1 MKVVFFGTPPFAAK
15 LLEVLIEQGISIVA
29 IITKPDKPQ
38 GRSKKPL
45 FPAVKETALLYAPT
59 IPLFQPE
66 FVSAPG
72 FAPTL
77 AEFHADLFVVVAY
90 GEIIKQHLLDMPR
103 LGCINVHASIL
114 PKYRGAAPIQRAII
128 GGEEESG
135 VTIMQMVRKMDAGDM
150 IRVAKVPIGQNMTYG
165 ELEDELCEAAI
176 EPLLAVVREY
186 QNGVIPAHVAQDPL
200 AVTFAP
206 KIELE
211 DCQLDWRRPAAE
223 LHCLVRGVNPE
234 PGAWCYVEVKG
245 EKKRLKIVRTTLA
258 EDADAYAIGEPGS
271 LLKYD
276 KTGIVIACESG
287 ALNILE
293 LQLEGKR
300 CMTAKE
306 FACGI
311 SADHIILL
319 A

>member
-15 LLEVLIEQGISIVA
+15 LLEVLLEEGISIIA

-38 GRSKKPL
+38 GRSKQPL
-45 FPAVKETALLYAPT
+45 FPAVKETALLYAPNV
-59 IPLFQPE
+59 PLYQPE
-66 FVSAPG
+66 FVSAPE
-72 FAPTL
+72 FSPIL
-77 AEFHADLFVVVAY
+77 AKFEADLFIVVAY

-128 GGEEESG
+128 DDEKGSG
-135 VTIMQMVRKMDAGDM
+135 VTIMQMVRKMDAGDI
-150 IRVAKVPIGQNMTYG
+150 IRIAEVPIGQNMTYG
-165 ELEDELCEAAI
+165 ELEDELCQAAVV
-176 EPLLAVVREY
+176 PLLAVVREY
-186 QNGVIPAHVAQDPL
+186 QTGVIPAHVAQDL
-200 AVTFAP
+200 SKVTFAP

-211 DCQLDWRRPAAE
+211 DCQLDWKRPAGE

-245 EKKRLKIVRTTLA
+245 EKKRLKIVRTTVEKS
-258 EDADAYAIGEPGS
+258 EDVIGKPGT

-276 KTGIVIACESG
+276 KTGIVVACG
-287 ALNILE
+287 DQALNIIE

-300 CMTAKE
+300 SMTAKE

-311 SADHIILL
+311 SAAQLYFL
-319 A
+319 

>member
-15 LLEVLIEQGISIVA
+15 LLKALLDHGVSVAA

-38 GRSKKPL
+38 GRSKEPL
-45 FPAVKETALLYAPT
+45 FPAVKDAALAHFPH

-66 FVSAPG
+66 SVSAIE

-77 AEFHADLFVVVAY
+77 AYFNADLFVVVAY
-90 GEIIKQHLLDMPR
+90 GEIIKQHLLDMPL

-128 GGEEESG
+128 NGDKKTG
-135 VTIMQMVRKMDAGDM
+135 VTIMQMVRKMDAGDI
-150 IRVAKVPIGQNMTYG
+150 IRVAKVPIENDTTYG
-165 ELEDELCEAAI
+165 ELEKALCDAAI
-176 EPLLAVVREY
+176 EPLLTVIKEY
-186 QNGVIPAHVAQDPL
+186 QGGAIPAHAPQNPQD
-200 AVTFAP
+200 VTYAP

-211 DCQLDWRRPAAE
+211 DCQLDWSKSANE
-223 LHCLVRGVNPE
+223 LHCLIRGVNPE
-234 PGAWCYVEVKG
+234 PGAWCYVTVKG
-245 EKKRLKIVRTTLA
+245 EKKRLKIWRTTVVHA
-258 EDADAYAIGEPGS
+258 QGTPGA

-276 KTGIVIACESG
+276 KAGIVVACG
-287 ALNILE
+287 DLALSILE

-300 CMTAKE
+300 CMHAKE

-311 SADHIILL
+311 SAEHFSFLN
-319 A
+319 